1 MGKEKQMNETIKA
14 FPGSKKATSRYLG
27 LVNGEPCF
35 EVVTPDIEDLGMD
48 LRDYFAAKAMAAM
61 ITTAATPCLTG
72 VGGLE
77 ERIAKASYVMAD
89 AMMGAR
95 KK

>member
-1 MGKEKQMNETIKA
+1 MSEKTIKA
-14 FPGSKKATSRYLG
+14 FPTQTYDYDGNNQVL
-27 LVNGEPCF
+27 NF
-35 EVVTPDIEDLGMD
+35 QEDGMD
-48 LRDYFAAKAMAAM
+48 LLDYFAAKAMAAM

-89 AMMGAR
+89 AMMEAR